1 MLLEEMNT
9 HIEKLRTI
17 LADPQVAKVMRAWD
31 APEPL
36 EMSSP
41 KLLLYGP
48 GGFILGLFTALALAF
63 AIELLNDL
71 VRSPSDVM
79 KHLRAPLLGMI
90 CHANEDDDV
99 KGTDLAQVV
108 RQAPYSIMSEC
119 YRQFRTNLKLSGGED
134 NRKILLVTSG
144 AGGDGKTSVAVN
156 LASTLVAENKKVL
169 LIDAN
174 FRRPMTAT
182 LFPKSHADAEPTDS
196 SEYALSNY
204 LLGQCQMDQ
213 GVIRSSGVDG
223 FDIIDAGPLPA
234 SPAEVL
240 ASAAMHDLLEKCRS
254 NYDYIIIDGPPLLI
268 SDAKTLA
275 AQVDGTIL
283 VFNAESTH
291 RGAAQRSLRELRE
304 INANLVGTV
313 LLGVKA
319 MKGGY
324 FQEAFRSYQEYQR
337 ANVAQPAS
345 AV

>member
-1 MLLEEMNT
+1 M
-9 HIEKLRTI
+9 
-17 LADPQVAKVMRAWD
+17 
-31 APEPL
+31 EPL

-41 KLLLYGP
+41 KLLLYLP

-174 FRRPMTAT
+174 FRRPMTTT
-182 LFPKSHADAEPTDS
+182 LFPRSQADAEPTD
-196 SEYALSNY
+196 YALSNY

-223 FDIIDAGPLPA
+223 FDIIDSGPLPA